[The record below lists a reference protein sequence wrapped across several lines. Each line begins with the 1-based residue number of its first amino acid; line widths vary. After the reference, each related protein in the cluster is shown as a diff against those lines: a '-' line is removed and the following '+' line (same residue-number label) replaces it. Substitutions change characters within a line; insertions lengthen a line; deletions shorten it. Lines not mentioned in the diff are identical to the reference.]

1 MSDPYR
7 ALTAADAHRFL
18 TDSGHSS
25 AAAEHFIHWH
35 TGLGYPLT
43 IERLRDNAAA
53 QSTITAE
60 ISRAAVE
67 RWVDATWRP
76 ELVKRFGRDW
86 VITDR
91 LDALTRLGHAI
102 AHAKGTTT
110 GRTEVLVAAGHNP
123 QPPQHLRN
131 AAL

>member
-7 ALTAADAHRFL
+7 VLTAADAHRLL
-18 TDSGHSS
+18 TGSGHSDE
-25 AAAEHFIHWH
+25 AAEHFIQWH

-43 IERLRDNAAA
+43 AERLRDDAAK
-53 QSTITAE
+53 QSTLTTE

-76 ELVKRFGRDW
+76 ELVERFGRDW
-86 VITDR
+86 VIADR

-102 AHAKGTTT
+102 AHAIGTTT
-110 GRTEVLVAAGHNP
+110 GRTEVLVASGHNP
-123 QPPQHLRN
+123 EPPQHLRN
-131 AAL
+131 AAG